1 MNEFIRT
8 SALWPGERIINYV
21 IQNDPHIEKKISPLV
36 GKLIRVEVKSPELF
50 FSVTIN
56 KDSIN
61 ITSSDFEQKDLAPD
75 LLVSGELRDLISM
88 LLSTGNLIGGNIS
101 VKGDIQFA
109 QDLNE
114 ALRSLNLNWSDILGP
129 ILGQAATSEI
139 EKFFNVSRAWSLE
152 FRDSLK
158 RDIEGYLKEEKKVI
172 PTNDDA
178 QEFYD
183 DIDRLKFKID
193 RIKARADLLS
203 SALEGLDN

>member
-21 IQNDPHIEKKISPLV
+21 IQNDPHIEKRISPLV
-36 GKLIRVEVKSPELF
+36 GKSIRVEAKSPDLF

-56 KDSIN
+56 KNSIN
-61 ITSSDFEQKDLAPD
+61 ITSVDFEQKDLAPD
-75 LLVSGELRDLISM
+75 LLVSGELKDLISM

-129 ILGQAATSEI
+129 ILGQVATSEI
-139 EKFFNVSRAWSLE
+139 ERFFNVSRGWSLE
-152 FRDSLK
+152 FRNSLK
-158 RDIEGYLKEEKKVI
+158 RDIEGYLREEKKVI
-172 PTNDDA
+172 PTNHDA

-183 DIDRLKFKID
+183 DIDRLKIKID

-203 SALEGLDN
+203 LALEGLDN

>member
-36 GKLIRVEVKSPELF
+36 GKSIRVEVKSPELF

-75 LLVSGELRDLISM
+75 LLVSGDLKDLTSM
-88 LLSTGNLIGGNIS
+88 LLSTGSLIGGNIS

-139 EKFFNVSRAWSLE
+139 ERFFNASRTWSLE

-172 PTNDDA
+172 PTHEDA

-183 DIDRLKFKID
+183 DVDQLKFKID
-193 RIKARADLLS
+193 RIKGRADLLS
-203 SALEGLDN
+203 LTLEGLDN

>member
-21 IQNDPHIEKKISPLV
+21 IQNDPHIEKKISPLI
-36 GKLIRVEVKSPELF
+36 GKSIRVEAKSPELF
-50 FSVTIN
+50 FSITIN
-56 KDSIN
+56 ENSIN

>member
-36 GKLIRVEVKSPELF
+36 GKSIRVEVKSPELF

-114 ALRSLNLNWSDILGP
+114 ALRSFNLNWSDILGP

-139 EKFFNVSRAWSLE
+139 ERFFSVSRAWSLE

>member
-21 IQNDPHIEKKISPLV
+21 IQNDPHIEKRISPLV
-36 GKLIRVEVKSPELF
+36 GKSIRVEAKSPDLF

-56 KDSIN
+56 KNSIN
-61 ITSSDFEQKDLAPD
+61 ITSIDFEQKDLAPD
-75 LLVSGELRDLISM
+75 LLVSGELKDLISM

-129 ILGQAATSEI
+129 ILGQVATSEI
-139 EKFFNVSRAWSLE
+139 ERFFNVSRAWSLE

-158 RDIEGYLKEEKKVI
+158 RDIEGYLREEKKVI
-172 PTNDDA
+172 PTNHDA

-183 DIDRLKFKID
+183 DIDRLKIKID

-203 SALEGLDN
+203 LALEGLDN

>member
-21 IQNDPHIEKKISPLV
+21 IQNDPHIEKKISPLI
-36 GKLIRVEVKSPELF
+36 GKSIRVEAKSPELF
-50 FSVTIN
+50 FSIAIN
-56 KDSIN
+56 ESSIN

>member
-1 MNEFIRT
+1 
-8 SALWPGERIINYV
+8 
-21 IQNDPHIEKKISPLV
+21 
-36 GKLIRVEVKSPELF
+36 
-50 FSVTIN
+50 
-56 KDSIN
+56 
-61 ITSSDFEQKDLAPD
+61 
-75 LLVSGELRDLISM
+75 M

-129 ILGQAATSEI
+129 ILGQVATSEI
-139 EKFFNVSRAWSLE
+139 ERFFNVSRAWSLE

-158 RDIEGYLKEEKKVI
+158 RDIEGYLREEKKVI
-172 PTNDDA
+172 PTNHDA

-203 SALEGLDN
+203 LALEGLDN

>member
-36 GKLIRVEVKSPELF
+36 GKSIRVEVKSPELF

-75 LLVSGELRDLISM
+75 LLVSGDLKDLTSM
-88 LLSTGNLIGGNIS
+88 LLSTGSLIGGNIS

-139 EKFFNVSRAWSLE
+139 ERFFNASRTWSLE

-172 PTNDDA
+172 PTHDDA

-183 DIDRLKFKID
+183 DDDQLKFKID
-193 RIKARADLLS
+193 RIKGRADLLS
-203 SALEGLDN
+203 LTLEGLDN

>member
-1 MNEFIRT
+1 MNECIRT

-21 IQNDPHIEKKISPLV
+21 IQNDPHVEKKISPLV
-36 GKLIRVEVKSPELF
+36 GKSIRVEVKSPELF

-61 ITSSDFEQKDLAPD
+61 ITSIDSEQKDLAPD
-75 LLVSGELRDLISM
+75 LLVSGDLKDLTSM
-88 LLSTGNLIGGNIS
+88 LLSTGSLIGGNIS

-139 EKFFNVSRAWSLE
+139 ERFFNASRTWSLE

-172 PTNDDA
+172 PTHDDA

-183 DIDRLKFKID
+183 DVDQLKFKID

-203 SALEGLDN
+203 LTLEGLDN

>member
-21 IQNDPHIEKKISPLV
+21 IQNDPHIEKKISPLI
-36 GKLIRVEVKSPELF
+36 GKSIRVEAKSPELF
-50 FSVTIN
+50 FSITIN
-56 KDSIN
+56 ENSIN

-129 ILGQAATSEI
+129 MLGQAATSEI

>member
-21 IQNDPHIEKKISPLV
+21 IQNDPHIEKRIFPLV
-36 GKLIRVEVKSPELF
+36 GKSIRVEAKSPDLF

-56 KDSIN
+56 KNSIN
-61 ITSSDFEQKDLAPD
+61 ITSVDFEQKDLAPD
-75 LLVSGELRDLISM
+75 LLVSGELKDLISM

-114 ALRSLNLNWSDILGP
+114 ALRTLNLNWSDILGP
-129 ILGQAATSEI
+129 ILGQVATSEI
-139 EKFFNVSRAWSLE
+139 ERFFNVSRGWSLE
-152 FRDSLK
+152 FRNSLK
-158 RDIEGYLKEEKKVI
+158 RDIEGYLREEKKVI
-172 PTNDDA
+172 PTNHDA

-203 SALEGLDN
+203 LALEGLDN

>member
-21 IQNDPHIEKKISPLV
+21 IQNDPHIEKKISPLI
-36 GKLIRVEVKSPELF
+36 GKSIRVEAKSPELF
-50 FSVTIN
+50 FSITIN
-56 KDSIN
+56 ENSIN

-193 RIKARADLLS
+193 RVKARADLLS
-203 SALEGLDN
+203 SALEDLDN

>member
-1 MNEFIRT
+1 M
-8 SALWPGERIINYV
+8 
-21 IQNDPHIEKKISPLV
+21 IQNDPHIEKRISPLV
-36 GKLIRVEVKSPELF
+36 GKSIRVEAKSPELF
-50 FSVTIN
+50 FSIAIN
-56 KDSIN
+56 KNSIN

-129 ILGQAATSEI
+129 ILGQAATSQI

-158 RDIEGYLKEEKKVI
+158 RDIEEYLKEEKKVI

>member
-1 MNEFIRT
+1 MF
-8 SALWPGERIINYV
+8 P
-21 IQNDPHIEKKISPLV
+21 
-36 GKLIRVEVKSPELF
+36 LF
-50 FSVTIN
+50 FSITIN
-56 KDSIN
+56 ENSIN

-139 EKFFNVSRAWSLE
+139 EKFFNVSRARSLE

-193 RIKARADLLS
+193 RVKARADLLS
-203 SALEGLDN
+203 SALEDLDN

>member
-36 GKLIRVEVKSPELF
+36 GKSIRVEVKSPELF
-50 FSVTIN
+50 FSVIIN

-139 EKFFNVSRAWSLE
+139 EKFFNVSRARSLE
-152 FRDSLK
+152 FGESLK

-193 RIKARADLLS
+193 RVKARADLLS
-203 SALEGLDN
+203 SALEDLDN

>member
-1 MNEFIRT
+1 
-8 SALWPGERIINYV
+8 
-21 IQNDPHIEKKISPLV
+21 
-36 GKLIRVEVKSPELF
+36 
-50 FSVTIN
+50 
-56 KDSIN
+56 
-61 ITSSDFEQKDLAPD
+61 
-75 LLVSGELRDLISM
+75 M
-88 LLSTGNLIGGNIS
+88 LLSTGSLIGGNIS

-139 EKFFNVSRAWSLE
+139 ERFFNASRTWSLE

>member
-1 MNEFIRT
+1 MNECIRT

-36 GKLIRVEVKSPELF
+36 GKSIRVEVKSPELF

-61 ITSSDFEQKDLAPD
+61 ITSIDSEQKDLAPD
-75 LLVSGELRDLISM
+75 LLVSGELKDLISM
-88 LLSTGNLIGGNIS
+88 LLSTGSLIGGNIS

-172 PTNDDA
+172 PTNGDA

-183 DIDRLKFKID
+183 DVDRLKFKID

-203 SALEGLDN
+203 LALEGLDN

>member
-21 IQNDPHIEKKISPLV
+21 IQNDPHIEKKISPLI
-36 GKLIRVEVKSPELF
+36 GKSIRVEAKSPELF
-50 FSVTIN
+50 FSITIN
-56 KDSIN
+56 KKSIN
-61 ITSSDFEQKDLAPD
+61 ITSSDLEQKDLAPD

>member
-36 GKLIRVEVKSPELF
+36 GKSIRVEVESPELF

-203 SALEGLDN
+203 SALEDLDN

>member
-1 MNEFIRT
+1 VNEFIRT

-21 IQNDPHIEKKISPLV
+21 IQNDPHIEKKISPLI
-36 GKLIRVEVKSPELF
+36 GKSIRVEAKSPELF
-50 FSVTIN
+50 FSIAIN
-56 KDSIN
+56 KNSIN

-114 ALRSLNLNWSDILGP
+114 ALRSLDLNWSDILGP

-183 DIDRLKFKID
+183 DIDQLKFKID
-193 RIKARADLLS
+193 RIKARVDLLS
-203 SALEGLDN
+203 SALEDLDN

>member
-1 MNEFIRT
+1 MNECIRT
-8 SALWPGERIINYV
+8 SALWPGERIINHV

-36 GKLIRVEVKSPELF
+36 GKSIRVEVKSPELF

-61 ITSSDFEQKDLAPD
+61 ITSIDSEQKDLAPD
-75 LLVSGELRDLISM
+75 LLVSGDLKDLTSM
-88 LLSTGNLIGGNIS
+88 LLSTGSLIGGNIS

-139 EKFFNVSRAWSLE
+139 ERFFNASRTWSLE

-172 PTNDDA
+172 PTHDDA

-183 DIDRLKFKID
+183 DVDQLKFKID

-203 SALEGLDN
+203 LTLEGLDN

>member
-1 MNEFIRT
+1 MNECIRT

-36 GKLIRVEVKSPELF
+36 GKSIRVEVKSPELF

-61 ITSSDFEQKDLAPD
+61 ITSIDSEQKDLAPD
-75 LLVSGELRDLISM
+75 LLVSGDLKDLTSM
-88 LLSTGNLIGGNIS
+88 LLSTGSLIGGNIS

-139 EKFFNVSRAWSLE
+139 ERFFNASRTWSLE

-172 PTNDDA
+172 PTHDDA

-183 DIDRLKFKID
+183 DVDQLKFKID

-203 SALEGLDN
+203 LTLEGLDN

>member
-21 IQNDPHIEKKISPLV
+21 IQNDPHIEKKISPLI
-36 GKLIRVEVKSPELF
+36 GKSIRVEAKSPELF
-50 FSVTIN
+50 FSITIN
-56 KDSIN
+56 ESSIN

>member
-21 IQNDPHIEKKISPLV
+21 IQNDPHIEKKISPLI
-36 GKLIRVEVKSPELF
+36 GKSIRVEAKSPELF
-50 FSVTIN
+50 FSITIN
-56 KDSIN
+56 ESSIN

-193 RIKARADLLS
+193 RIKARVDLLS
-203 SALEGLDN
+203 SALEDLDN

>member
-21 IQNDPHIEKKISPLV
+21 IQNDPHIEKRISPLV
-36 GKLIRVEVKSPELF
+36 GKSIRVEAKSPELF
-50 FSVTIN
+50 FSIAIN
-56 KDSIN
+56 KNSIN

-139 EKFFNVSRAWSLE
+139 EKFFNVSRARSLE
-152 FRDSLK
+152 FGESLK